1 MELKIALAQIA
12 PEYGN
17 IQDNLAKHMTFI
29 RQAIDAGAGLIVF
42 PELSLTGDATDPEYR
57 DVSLDIAS
65 GSLAEII
72 EASRHIDIALG
83 LIERS
88 ATNLYNRY
96 NTGFYLSD
104 GALIHRHRKLFLV
117 NYASFEEAKHYVPG
131 NNLQAF
137 DTRFGRT
144 CMLVCND
151 VWHAASPYIAALD
164 GTELLLVL
172 ANSAR
177 DTLGTTLDIPATWE
191 HMNRAYSSMMGFYTV
206 FVNRAGT
213 RHTVYGEFPYW
224 GGSEIIGPGGKI
236 IVKAPYDAEALVFA
250 DIDTGSV
257 ARQRFNA
264 PILRDARLW
273 IFQQELDRLATQRT
287 EDVLLDDHDAQ
298 AGAAAD

>member
-1 MELKIALAQIA
+1 MKLKIALAQIA

-17 IQDNLAKHMTFI
+17 LQDNLAKHMAFI
-29 RQAIDAGAGLIVF
+29 HRAIDAGAGLIVF
-42 PELSLTGDATDPEYR
+42 PELSLTGDATDPEHS
-57 DVSLDIAS
+57 DVSLDMAS
-65 GSLAEII
+65 GPLQDSLA
-72 EASRHIDIALG
+72 ASQHIDIALG

-96 NTGFYLSD
+96 NTGFYLSE
-104 GALIHRHRKLFLV
+104 GTLIHRHRKLFLV

-137 DTRFGRT
+137 DTRFGRA

-151 VWHAASPYIAALD
+151 VWHAAAPYIAALD

-177 DTLGTTLDIPATWE
+177 KTLGSSLDIPATWE
-191 HMNRAYSSMMGFYTV
+191 HMNRANSGMMGFYTI

-213 RHTVYGEFPYW
+213 RHTVYGDFPYW
-224 GGSEIIGPGGKI
+224 GGSEVIGPGGN
-236 IVKAPYDAEALVFA
+236 IVAKAPYDEETLVFA
-250 DIDTGSV
+250 DIDTGAV

-273 IFQQELDRLATQRT
+273 IFQQELDRLATQRS
-287 EDVLLDDHDAQ
+287 EDVLLDDQDML
-298 AGAAAD
+298 AGTATD